1 MTRVILFLLMFS
13 AAVLA
18 IASVRTLLTAPE
30 PSPYRKPYRK
40 KDDTMPATFRN
51 VAYLL
56 LIVLMV
62 GVATGWLGAIDG

>member
-18 IASVRTLLTAPE
+18 VASVRTLLNPVGQ
-30 PSPYRKPYRK
+30 PPLRK

-56 LIVLMV
+56 LIVLMI
-62 GVATGWLGAIDG
+62 GVATGWLGALNG